1 MVDLHSYSLSTIPAM
16 SHGKVAP
23 RLRLNDDVW
32 RHTAAIL
39 GDAQALGAI
48 EAVSRE
54 LMVLVRKHEA
64 AWRVALNG
72 QASPVLA
79 AAFVKAAPG
88 ARNLCRGWLQRWRA
102 ERWDSESEW
111 DPTLC
116 VPWGGDYSG
125 PFTESAPRVVFEVTD
140 NGSPITYR
148 DHFAGVMEWDGILA
162 TGEKDSDR
170 SLVLKDFGSARC
182 SYSGEWIESHGAVG
196 DQYPGITTSFY
207 VVDEHTGAMIE
218 LWRDETD
225 FMDFGIIGGHRATMQ
240 HGTLELMCF
249 PQNENAAHVIHQVRT
264 HHQSITIPPE
274 GVDFITLYGYVR
286 FEETPY
292 IDELEPA
299 HYKMLDA
306 TVSIGIN
313 FRDTK
318 HEFDDLARML
328 TSALVCHKA
337 GAGRPGSGAGGR
349 RGLFVT

>member
-1 MVDLHSYSLSTIPAM
+1 MPQETAAARV
-16 SHGKVAP
+16 
-23 RLRLNDDVW
+23 RLNDDVW

-39 GDAQALGAI
+39 GDAKALGAL

-54 LMVLVRKHEA
+54 LLTVVRKHDA
-64 AWRVALNG
+64 AWRVALDAG
-72 QASPVLA
+72 VSPVLA
-79 AAFVKAAPG
+79 AALVKAAPG
-88 ARNLCRGWLQRWRA
+88 ARNLCRGWLQRWQA
-102 ERWDSESEW
+102 ERWEPESEW

-125 PFTESAPRVVFEVTD
+125 PFTESAPRVVFEVRAT
-140 NGSPITYR
+140 GG

-182 SYSGEWIESHGAVG
+182 SYSEEWIESRGVIA
-196 DQYPGITTSFY
+196 DQYPGISTYLY
-207 VVDEHTGAMIE
+207 VVDESTGAMIE

-240 HGTLELMCF
+240 HGTLELLCV
-249 PQNENAAHVIHQVRT
+249 PETASAAQVVHEIRSTSSHVT
-264 HHQSITIPPE
+264 KPPA
-274 GVDFITLYGYVR
+274 GVDFMTVYGYVR
-286 FEETPY
+286 FEETPSG
-292 IDELEPA
+292 DAREPI

-313 FRDTK
+313 YTDTK

-328 TSALVCHKA
+328 TSTLACHKA
-337 GAGRPGSGAGGR
+337 GAGRPGSGAGAR